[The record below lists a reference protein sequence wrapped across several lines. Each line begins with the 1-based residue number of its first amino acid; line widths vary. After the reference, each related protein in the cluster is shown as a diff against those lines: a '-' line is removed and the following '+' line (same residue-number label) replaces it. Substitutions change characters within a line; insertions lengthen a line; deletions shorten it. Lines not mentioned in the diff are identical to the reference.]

1 MMGALLGLALLA
13 QVGPVQYCVQ
23 IDLLAQRPREIARE
37 SIRHAGYD
45 VTSPHAIEVIDNS
58 SGMMTVIAWIA
69 HDTRVNE
76 GRMMSVTEFEDLLV
90 YAARDIMQ
98 KGDGWIYT
106 PIQVASDGQAAE
118 NEFCGRGGG

>member
-58 SGMMTVIAWIA
+58 SGMMTVIACR
-69 HDTRVNE
+69 TRYNAK
-76 GRMMSVTEFEDLLV
+76 R
-90 YAARDIMQ
+90 
-98 KGDGWIYT
+98 
-106 PIQVASDGQAAE
+106 
-118 NEFCGRGGG
+118 

>member
-1 MMGALLGLALLA
+1 MINALLGLTMLGQISQAH
-13 QVGPVQYCVQ
+13 YCTQ

-45 VTSPHAIEVIDNS
+45 TQSLHAIEVIDAS

-76 GRMMSVTEFEDLLV
+76 GRLMGVTEFEDLLV
-90 YAARDIMQ
+90 YAAQDIMQ

-106 PIQVASDGQAAE
+106 PAQIARDSQAAE
-118 NEFCGRGGG
+118 NEFCAGGR